1 MEISKEVRKIQRHNR
16 IITRSIIPGN
26 ISSSVLVFTITSA
39 WPVVQ
44 KTISLTLGYRLKFK
58 A

>member
-1 MEISKEVRKIQRHNR
+1 MEISKEVTKIQRHNR

-39 WPVVQ
+39 WAGCS
-44 KTISLTLGYRLKFK
+44 KDN
-58 A
+58 